1 MKLGKLLI
9 PVRETRAVTSSL
21 PGTTMEMKKER
32 GHFEQSKNILRTCIF
47 FYFCFFCF
55 DVLNL
60 HCTNVTTTDCLLSSV
75 VEEVNIL
82 SGRQFALEIG
92 FHFSVITIIQEQ
104 VRTMKLDT
112 QRINDIPHKECKLL
126 SSCIACLTSCITL
139 KTMLRDV
146 LDPKHKILQHMEWI
160 MSVAIKGGSNMS
172 PIMLTNIWIFC
183 RQVRELFPIHVGCTR
198 DATSSTDQQHYEHRG
213 SDHFGCCSD
222 LFL

>member
-1 MKLGKLLI
+1 
-9 PVRETRAVTSSL
+9 
-21 PGTTMEMKKER
+21 
-32 GHFEQSKNILRTCIF
+32 
-47 FYFCFFCF
+47 
-55 DVLNL
+55 
-60 HCTNVTTTDCLLSSV
+60 

-160 MSVAIKGGSNMS
+160 MSDQ
-172 PIMLTNIWIFC
+172 
-183 RQVRELFPIHVGCTR
+183 RREQHEPDHV
-198 DATSSTDQQHYEHRG
+198 DEHLDLLPPST
-213 SDHFGCCSD
+213 
-222 LFL
+222 